1 MGEVIYQPPVPLT
14 DTHQLDGFSCTEP
27 SLEVWLKRTA
37 RKNHLSG
44 ASRVFVVTDA
54 PGIVVGYYA
63 LAAGSVARAFAPGA
77 VRRNM
82 PEPIPVAVVGRLAV
96 HSAHTGRGL
105 GHGLLKDAI
114 LRTQRLAEDLGIRAL
129 LCHAVDE
136 RARAFYLHHGFV
148 VSPIEPLTVML
159 ALT

>member
-1 MGEVIYQPPVPLT
+1 MGEVTYHSPVPLA
-14 DTHQLDGFSCTEP
+14 DSHRLDEFCCTEP
-27 SLEVWLKRTA
+27 SLEAWLKRTA

-54 PGIVVGYYA
+54 AGAVVGYYA
-63 LAAGSVARAFAPGA
+63 LAAGSVTRALAPGA

-82 PEPIPVAVVGRLAV
+82 PEPIPVVVLGRLAV
-96 HSAHTGRGL
+96 HSAHAGHGL

-114 LRTQRLAEDLGIRAL
+114 SRTQRLAEDLGIRAL

-136 RARAFYLHHGFV
+136 RARALYLHHGFV
-148 VSPIEPLTVML
+148 VSPMEPMTVML
-159 ALT
+159 PLA